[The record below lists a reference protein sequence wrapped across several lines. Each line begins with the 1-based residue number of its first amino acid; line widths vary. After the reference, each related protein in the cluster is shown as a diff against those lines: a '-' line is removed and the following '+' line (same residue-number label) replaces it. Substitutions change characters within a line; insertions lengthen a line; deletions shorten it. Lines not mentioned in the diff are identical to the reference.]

1 MAVHSQ
7 GTVLKLGA
15 NSIAELN
22 SIGGLSLSA
31 DSVDV
36 TTLTSTDGFREFIAG
51 YKDAGE
57 VSLSG
62 NFKPNDT
69 NGQAALLTNFIDG
82 STDEYTIVFPEDLG
96 YEWSFDAF
104 VTGYSTAASLDG
116 QVTFEATLKVTG
128 KPTLTVSA

>member
-15 NSIAELN
+15 NAIAELN

-31 DSVDV
+31 DAVDV
-36 TTLTSTDGFREFIAG
+36 TSLTSTDGFREFISG
-51 YKDAGE
+51 FKDAGE

-69 NGQAALLTNFIDG
+69 NGQAALLTNLKDG
-82 STDEYTIVFPEDLG
+82 SVDEYKIVFPEDMD
-96 YEWSFDAF
+96 YEWTFDAI

-128 KPTLTVSA
+128 VPTLTATA